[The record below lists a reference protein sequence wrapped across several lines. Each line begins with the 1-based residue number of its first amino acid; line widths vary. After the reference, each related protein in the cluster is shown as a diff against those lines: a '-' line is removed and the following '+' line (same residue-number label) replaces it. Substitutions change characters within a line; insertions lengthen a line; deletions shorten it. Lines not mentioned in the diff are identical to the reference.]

1 MAYWKK
7 EPFKD
12 FLDEGYFAVVEAGPL
27 YTPINAWKVKRDDKL
42 NIIVET
48 IGDEETE
55 NKFHLDRA
63 DIPAG
68 TLRVNTDR
76 VKLKSQ
82 LLDTTVLFEGISAFN
97 TEAYRSQS
105 HGKRE
110 VRQVSKVRKI
120 SATVVNDEPAV
131 FTIDYL
137 ENVPSYQWPDP
148 VSNTVKTIETRVVGR
163 PPHAITLTTEGESSS
178 RGMATVRLELD
189 GTEFYVVS
197 STAKDEGQ
205 IRPGYILYVGTPTQ
219 EFRRKVR
226 AILSF
231 SLGAFL
237 VYLGTAA
244 FTEKWHLKSFSA
256 YSAYSM
262 DMRAFGLPAHPPTLL
277 GDRGVFEVRTAQ
289 MQRLVSALYETY
301 DMLNFGSLNWGYWH
315 AVTAPVH
322 IAAVHYGA
330 LIEALQRRYIDAHLA
345 DFPTRNIPDGK
356 QWSAFAAYVDQLIG
370 KLDIPDPAKVQM
382 QQNIGLLNQVPRKAQ
397 TDELLRHTG
406 LILGKAE
413 NDAWKARHDAAHGN
427 DTDDGDVRARIHS
440 NRILRVMF
448 HRMLLKITLGSDRYF
463 DFTSLNYPLRGI
475 DEPIPEDPKS
485 DHGLGPL
492 EETG

>member
-1 MAYWKK
+1 MAYWKR

-12 FLDEGYFAVVEAGPL
+12 FLDHGHFSVVEAGPL

-42 NIIVET
+42 NLIVET

-55 NKFHLDRA
+55 DNFHLDRA

-68 TLRVNTDR
+68 TLRVNTDG
-76 VKLKSQ
+76 VTLKSQ
-82 LLDTTVLFEGISAFN
+82 VLDTTVVFEGISAFN
-97 TEAYRSQS
+97 TEAYRSES

-120 SATVVNDEPAV
+120 SASVVNDEPAV

-148 VSNTVKTIETRVVGR
+148 VSNTVKTIETRVIGR
-163 PPHAITLTTEGESSS
+163 PPDAVTLTTEDEPSS
-178 RGMATVRLELD
+178 RGMATVRLQLD
-189 GTEFYVVS
+189 GIVFYIVS
-197 STAKDEGQ
+197 SRAKDEGQ
-205 IRPGYILYVGTPTQ
+205 IRPGYILYVGTPAQ

-237 VYLGTAA
+237 VYLGGAT
-244 FTEKWHLKSFSA
+244 FTENWCLKTFAS

-262 DMRAFGLPAHPPTLL
+262 DMRAFALPSHPPTLL
-277 GDRGVFEVRTAQ
+277 GDRGVFEVRVPQ
-289 MQRLVSALYETY
+289 MQRLVSALYETC
-301 DMLNFGSLNWGYWH
+301 DMLNFGSLNWAYWH

-322 IAAVHYGA
+322 IAAVHFGA
-330 LIEALQRRYIDAHLA
+330 LIEAMQRRYIDAHLA
-345 DFPTRNIPDGK
+345 DFPAKIIGEPQK
-356 QWSAFAAYVDQLIG
+356 WAVFATEAEQLIA
-370 KLDIPDPAKVQM
+370 KLEIPDPAKAQM
-382 QQNIGLLNQVPRKAQ
+382 RLNIGLLNQVHRKTQ
-397 TDELLRHTG
+397 TDELLRRIG
-406 LILGKAE
+406 LTLGNAE
-413 NDAWKARHDAAHGN
+413 TDAWKARHDAAHGN

-440 NRILRVMF
+440 NRILKVMF
-448 HRMLLKITLGSDRYF
+448 HRMLLKIILGSDVYF
-463 DFTSLNYPLRGI
+463 DFTSLNYPLRPI
-475 DEPIPEDPKS
+475 DQPMPEDSRPG
-485 DHGLGPL
+485 HGMGPL